1 MMRNLLRLAGGLALI
16 LLLPACGL
24 LDLLFLG
31 TETTVCPV
39 SPRQP
44 DHPVAEQMLAP
55 VGEYPVWFVTI
66 DSIPMSQLNK
76 SLPPYNGG
84 TVRKTLVVVTTDLE
98 GELVITGHQ
107 LDGDAVMLFPGQIDD
122 EIENADGS
130 TSIVYAE
137 GDLSERHVVPHPQ
150 NTTFG
155 TWAEGYA
162 SHPLGLYFPQP
173 GCYQLSGSYGGY
185 TVNAIVEVRDE

>member
-1 MMRNLLRLAGGLALI
+1 MMYGFLRLAGGLALI

-24 LDLLFLG
+24 LDLLFFG
-31 TETTVCPV
+31 TETTFCPI
-39 SPRQP
+39 SPRLP
-44 DHPVAEQMLAP
+44 DHPVAEQMRAP

-66 DSIPMSQLNK
+66 DSIPMSELGRSQ
-76 SLPPYNGG
+76 PPYNGG

-98 GELVITGHQ
+98 GELVITGRQ
-107 LDGDAVMLFPGQIDD
+107 LDGDAQVLFPQRIDE

-130 TSIVYAE
+130 STIVYSE
-137 GDLSERHVVPHPQ
+137 DDLAERHIVPNPQ
-150 NTTFG
+150 IPTNG

-162 SHPLGLYFPQP
+162 SHPLGLYFPEP

-185 TVNAIVEVRDE
+185 TANTIVEVRDE